1 MAASIFQL
9 LSVHVRSFGGQGG
22 LRLPFWNAPE
32 PWLQLLVNDKSLLDK
47 KSLQC
52 LMSTSWSVCKAVL
65 RCMQRWRLRVLVR
78 SQLHAWKWPLVGVQ
92 RQCCGACSS
101 GG

>member
-9 LSVHVRSFGGQGG
+9 FSVHARSFGGQGG

-32 PWLQLLVNDKSLLDK
+32 PWLQLLVNDKSLLDE

-65 RCMQRWRLRVLVR
+65 RCMRQWRLALRVR
-78 SQLHAWKWPLVGVQ
+78 GVLNFTFEAATSAMTGDS
-92 RQCCGACSS
+92 RMVVY
-101 GG
+101 